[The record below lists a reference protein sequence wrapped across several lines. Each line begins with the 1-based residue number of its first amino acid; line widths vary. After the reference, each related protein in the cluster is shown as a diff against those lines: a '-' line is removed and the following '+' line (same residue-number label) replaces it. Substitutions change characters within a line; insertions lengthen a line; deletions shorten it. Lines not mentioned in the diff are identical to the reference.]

1 MHTIHHTKA
10 VIIKSQPS
18 GESNKLFWLFTQE
31 IGLVVAV
38 ATGIRKSGAKL
49 KGQLVDYA
57 FIDVDLVKG
66 KDVWRLVSATLEF
79 NPLADDPTQSLARP
93 YVRTLATLE
102 RFLIDEGVH
111 EELFAHIRECAL
123 CLNTEGVDAKI
134 FDTLAIWR
142 TLVHLGYIA
151 VEEDEVLLFT
161 ASFQQTLA
169 SVDEPTI
176 KKFIILVNESI
187 KQTHL

>member
-1 MHTIHHTKA
+1 MHTIYHTKA
-10 VIIKSQPS
+10 VIIKSLPS

-31 IGLVVAV
+31 LGLIVAV
-38 ATGIRKSGAKL
+38 ATGVRKGTAKL

-66 KDVWRLVSATLEF
+66 KDVWRLVSATLQF
-79 NPLADDPTQSLARP
+79 NPLADDPAQPLARP

-102 RFLIDEGVH
+102 RFLVDEGVH
-111 EELFAHIRECAL
+111 AELYAHIEECARIL
-123 CLNTEGVDAKI
+123 TTDAGAKV

-142 TLVHLGYIA
+142 TLVHLGYVAI
-151 VEEDEVLLFT
+151 EEHELPLFT
-161 ASFQQTLA
+161 LSFEQALA
-169 SVDEPTI
+169 TIDEPTI
-176 KKFIILVNESI
+176 KKFIILVNETI